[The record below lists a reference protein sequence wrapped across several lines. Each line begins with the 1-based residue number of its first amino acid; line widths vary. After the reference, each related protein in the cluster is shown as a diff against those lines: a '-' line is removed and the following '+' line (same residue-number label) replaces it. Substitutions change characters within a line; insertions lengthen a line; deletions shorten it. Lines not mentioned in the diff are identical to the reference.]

1 MIALT
6 AAEVAGLTG
15 GRLASTDGLDATDA
29 AHPTDAA
36 DQPTVT
42 GTVVIDSR
50 QAVRGSLFVAV
61 RGEGVDGHDYG
72 AAAAA
77 GGAVL
82 ALGERMVAGLP
93 TVLVDDSVVA
103 LSRLA
108 AGVRDR
114 LVDVRVVGLTGSA
127 GKTGSKDLIAALLEQ
142 LGPTVAPPGNFN
154 NELGLPLTLLRADAG
169 TRFLVLEMGARGM
182 GQITALA
189 QVARPDVGVV
199 LNVGSAHLGEFGSRE
214 MIAEAKGELVEA
226 LPATG
231 IAVLNADDPLV
242 AAMRSRTRARVV
254 TFGQSPGADVR
265 AVRVE
270 TVDGRSGFVLT
281 STAGSAPVQLGLL
294 GEHQV
299 SNALAAAAVALDLG
313 LPLDVVAT
321 TLSAARPRSRWRME
335 VHERPDGVT
344 VINDAYN
351 ASPESMRAAL
361 KTLVE
366 VGRGRRT
373 WAVLGEMRE
382 LGADTVAE
390 HDAIG
395 RLVVRLDVNRL
406 VVVGSGARTMFLGAG
421 LEGSWG
427 NEAMFVDDVAGAVT
441 VLQHELAPGD
451 VVLVKASRAAGL
463 ERVAEAILSSPDDRV
478 GDAGVAR

>member
-1 MIALT
+1 VIALT

-395 RLVVRLDVNRL
+395 RLAVRLDVNRL

>member
-29 AHPTDAA
+29 THPTDAA

-395 RLVVRLDVNRL
+395 RLAVRLDVNRL

>member
-1 MIALT
+1 MIALA
-6 AAEVAGLTG
+6 AAEVAELTRG
-15 GRLASTDGLDATDA
+15 VLVVDPADPASVPAPVSGA
-29 AHPTDAA
+29 
-36 DQPTVT
+36 
-42 GTVVIDSR
+42 VVIDSR
-50 QAVRGSLFVAV
+50 RAGPGSLFVAV
-61 RGEGVDGHDYG
+61 PGERVDGHDFG
-72 AAAAA
+72 LAAAA

-82 ALGERMVAGLP
+82 ALGERPVNGLP
-93 TVLVDDSVVA
+93 TIVVADCVVA

-108 AGVRDR
+108 AGVRQR
-114 LVDVRVVGLTGSA
+114 LPEVHIVGLTGSA
-127 GKTGSKDLIAALLEQ
+127 GKTGTKDLIAMLLEH
-142 LGPTVAPPGNFN
+142 LGPTVAPAGNYN
-154 NELGLPLTLLRADAG
+154 NELGLPLTLLSADVA
-169 TRFLVLEMGARGM
+169 TRYLVLEMGARGL
-182 GQITALA
+182 GQIEALA

-199 LNVGSAHLGEFGSRE
+199 LNVGSAHLGEFGSRAA
-214 MIAEAKGELVEA
+214 IATAKGELVA
-226 LPATG
+226 SLSPAG
-231 IAVLNADDPLV
+231 LAVLNADDPLV
-242 AAMRSRTRARVV
+242 AQMRERTVARVV
-254 TFGQSPGADVR
+254 TFGRSESADVR
-265 AVRVE
+265 AEQVD
-270 TVDGRSGFVLT
+270 TVAGRSSFVLT
-281 STAGSAPVQLGLL
+281 TADGSAPVALGLL

-299 SNALAAAAVALDLG
+299 SNALAAAAVALDAG
-313 LPLDVVAT
+313 LALEVVAQLLT
-321 TLSAARPRSRWRME
+321 EARPRSRWRME
-335 VHERPDGVT
+335 VHERADGVT

-427 NEAMFVDDVAGAVT
+427 NEAMFVDDVVGALN
-441 VLQHELAPGD
+441 VLQDELAPGD

-463 ERVAEAILSSPDDRV
+463 ERVAEALLTPSEEGSAP
-478 GDAGVAR
+478 

>member
-6 AAEVAGLTG
+6 AAEVAAMTG
-15 GRLASTDGLDATDA
+15 GRLVRSDGIGATG
-29 AHPTDAA
+29 AA
-36 DQPTVT
+36 DEPTVT

-50 QAVRGSLFVAV
+50 QAAGGSLFVAV
-61 RGEGVDGHDYG
+61 RGEGADGHDYG

-82 ALGERMVAGLP
+82 ALGERTVAGLP
-93 TVLVDDSVVA
+93 TVVVSDAVAA

-114 LVDVRVVGLTGSA
+114 LVEVRVVGLTGSA

-154 NELGLPLTLLRADAG
+154 NELGLPLTLLRADAS
-169 TRFLVLEMGARGM
+169 TRFLVLEMGARGL
-182 GQITALA
+182 GQIRALA
-189 QVARPDVGVV
+189 DVAQPDVGVV

-214 MIAEAKGELVEA
+214 AIATAKGELVEA
-226 LPATG
+226 LPPSG

-242 AAMRSRTRARVV
+242 AAMRNRTSARVV
-254 TFGQSPGADVR
+254 TFGQSQGADVR
-265 AVRVE
+265 AAQVE
-270 TVDGRSGFVLT
+270 TVAGRSDFVLT
-281 STAGSAPVQLGLL
+281 SAAGSAAVQLGLL

-299 SNALAAAAVALDLG
+299 SNALAAAAVALELG

-335 VHERPDGVT
+335 VRERPDGVT

-441 VLQHELAPGD
+441 VLQHELVPGD

-463 ERVAEAILSSPDDRV
+463 ECVAEAILSDDRV
-478 GDAGVAR
+478 PDEGVAR

>member
-1 MIALT
+1 MIPPT
-6 AAEVAGLTG
+6 ATEVAELTG
-15 GRLASTDGLDATDA
+15 GRLALPGASGE
-29 AHPTDAA
+29 
-36 DQPTVT
+36 PTVT
-42 GTVVIDSR
+42 GAVVIDSR
-50 QAVRGSLFVAV
+50 LAVQGSMFVAL

-72 AAAAA
+72 ASAAA

-82 ALGERMVAGLP
+82 ALGERMVVGLP
-93 TVLVDDSVVA
+93 TVVADDPVAA

-114 LVDVRVVGLTGSA
+114 LVDIRVVGLTGSA
-127 GKTGSKDLIAALLEQ
+127 GKTSSKDLIAALLEQ

-169 TRFLVLEMGARGM
+169 TRFLVLEMGARGI
-182 GQITALA
+182 GQITELA

-214 MIAEAKGELVEA
+214 AIADAKAELVEA
-226 LPATG
+226 LPSTG

-242 AAMRSRTRARVV
+242 AAMRGRTSARVV
-254 TFGQSPGADVR
+254 TFGQSRGADVR
-265 AVRVE
+265 AEQVD
-270 TVDGRSGFVLT
+270 TVAGRSGFVLACA
-281 STAGSAPVQLGLL
+281 SGSAKVQLGLL

-299 SNALAAAAVALDLG
+299 SNALAAATVALELG
-313 LPLDVVAT
+313 VPLDVVAR

-335 VHERPDGVT
+335 LHERADGVT

-366 VGRGRRT
+366 VGKDRRT

-395 RLVVRLDVNRL
+395 RLAVRLDVNRL

-421 LEGSWG
+421 LEGSWD

-441 VLQHELAPGD
+441 VLRQELVPGD

-463 ERVAEAILSSPDDRV
+463 ERVAEAILSAP
-478 GDAGVAR
+478 DAGAPDEEVAQ